1 MPPIIPINVAGSIWT
16 SDEGKRTVAGAVDN
30 IVREPIELARMF
42 KDQYYFTQRDP
53 QRIKDEAATEAFLK
67 DIASKIVGAQNVGET
82 QRGFYETGE
91 PKMVTTIK
99 RPEGTVANIVRDGLA
114 FATDFIGLGKIT
126 KPLRAPELFTNLKKT
141 SPKTGKIADKTT
153 KGAEGLLRAEATTQ
167 LTIDPYRDNFANFI
181 GDYIEDGN
189 EGWLGDIERFIL
201 EPLKSSQEYTQAEN
215 RMRLLAE
222 GMIIYAGIGATGAA
236 ITSDTVANAIS
247 RNKERFIDAL
257 KLLRNSS
264 ADTKEK
270 FLNKL
275 SSRRKQ
281 QDIVPPEV
289 RVSADLIESA
299 QAKDPK
305 TRVPDIEALANRGT
319 ISRIFTDLN
328 LQFNKNPLV
337 RTLESFRLRT
347 FTPRGN
353 MTPEMHE
360 RFLKTENTKAA
371 WSTTID
377 FIAQDLTY
385 SLDKIAKLITT
396 KYDVAKGEG
405 VSFKRKDVPYQ
416 NQEELLKQV
425 NLVLFKDFRLPT
437 TITDSKIT
445 PTRKVVRAR
454 YQGPTFEQELKKL
467 PEELHVPIRQAR
479 KLQTDISKL
488 FLQSTAIDK
497 SFKESIIK
505 ELDTYFKKAYEFYDN
520 PNYKPKIS
528 DKLVKDLIEVETVEI
543 LRKAKAKEKLAR
555 QKGKNVVPKT
565 AQVARAEAEGK
576 VRELIE
582 KQKAGGLRGQQ
593 DTLDYLNSKEF
604 ASRIYLSPEYR
615 KLMKEITDPI
625 SRIINSTKK
634 SVDYVLNKEF
644 YKEEAE
650 RGLNVIFYKEKTG
663 IFTKKIPSGFGE
675 LSGLYTTPQLRSYL
689 TTNADDFL
697 EGKYIGAIL
706 RPLLQYKYAAQKT
719 ATVYSAITNVKN
731 GVGMMQ
737 GSLQAGVNPLNSD
750 RAKIILKALETQFV
764 KASPKQQQEFFT
776 KLTNYGLI
784 GKSTVIGDLRGLAR
798 DLRKNALIDKVPGLN
813 RLDQTA
819 TKFYQSVDDFGKINM
834 WLDEIENLKQFNEAL
849 PKGAKFDRFRIAN
862 VEEEAARLTRMH
874 LPNYDMIPR
883 NVQKI
888 RKIPFIGAFYSFTA
902 EALRNTLNN
911 LATIIR
917 DTSRVATLR
926 SAGATEA
933 ADILQK
939 RLTRRVVGFTAMI
952 GAEEATR
959 QTFNSLYNISDAEI
973 EAIKVVSPTYYTNVI
988 VSRDENNSPV
998 VFNYGT
1004 WDYANFPKL
1013 QYEFLADIPEN
1024 ITEQQVEGALKDYLI
1039 QWSKKTFSTFI
1050 GPSIT
1055 QNIFNQFMANG
1066 ENEFGGLMY
1075 NPLDPTDKY
1084 RQSDSVLER
1093 ITDSNNLKLLALNMA
1108 KPLVPPDVRRTVDYF
1123 QTKDFSRN
1131 DFDQDVDP
1139 LTRLLIGGTY
1149 QTLNKEYLETKYKIE
1164 VSKFIDI
1171 KKQAE
1176 REQFEGVRQK
1186 SNNQIFAKNYYDAN
1200 RAFAKKYAKFAKLT
1214 NAMEVLGVDTLEIL
1228 ENSRLDAQ
1236 DVDYLSDVA
1245 KSTIYFPS
1253 LGLSEKLNA
1262 DGTDLSFKTDSGI
1275 ARKIYENKFN
1285 NLDNLKLNKIILDM
1299 DAQFRTYPLLIQ
1311 PESKEKYKEFPK
1323 FERTQKTTGGLIEGV
1338 VDVPYTKEEPEE
1350 RINPFTG
1357 EPYTAIYNPTRVQ
1370 LEEGGPVGGR
1380 DKLGKTQIPVL
1391 TEEEFAYLLNISK
1404 SDEVEPS
1411 ERQSALKQLTQGM
1424 GASVK
1429 GISKGLSSLFS
1440 TSQGLTEE
1448 QILYLQRLKKTDG
1461 GRVAREKEYKEKLQ
1475 ELEDFISKNRLVSK
1489 EAQMSQMMGEGY
1501 RDPRFIATTG
1511 NELIDKYGLRPL
1523 APEGSGQ
1530 VLYDKQLGLQVSSNK
1545 DASVIDTDTGLSA
1558 ETLGTYS
1565 PSSDKLKYQT
1575 MTYDLGHTD
1584 TTPEETQVHE
1594 IIHRADERSG
1604 YKEQREKRLIAK
1616 LPKHLKVYGKKF
1628 FSPLTEEILAHGL
1641 QHKLAGGNF
1650 TDKKLTDQVK
1660 FRIGKYESR
1669 FKNIKQVEKEL
1680 LQAMPIIV
1688 EDFESYLKE
1697 IDAQ

>member
-1 MPPIIPINVAGSIWT
+1 MPIIPINTAASIWS

-30 IVREPIELARMF
+30 IVREPIELSRMF
-42 KDQYYFTQRDP
+42 KDQYYFSRRDP

-67 DIASKIVGAQNVGET
+67 DISSKIVGEQNVGET

-99 RPEGTVANIVRDGLA
+99 RPEGTVANIVRDGVA

-126 KPLRAPELFTNLKKT
+126 KPLRAPELFTKLKQTAPIK
-141 SPKTGKIADKTT
+141 GKIADKTT
-153 KGAEGLLRAEATTQ
+153 KGAEALFRAEATTQ

-181 GDYIEDGN
+181 GDYIEDDN
-189 EGWLGDIERFIL
+189 EGWLGDIETFIL
-201 EPLKSSQEYTQAEN
+201 EPLESRQEYTQAEN

-236 ITSDTVANAIS
+236 ITSDTVASSIS

-305 TRVPDIEALANRGT
+305 ARVPDIQALDNQGT

-337 RTLESFRLRT
+337 RTLESLRLRT
-347 FTPRGN
+347 FTSRGN

-377 FIAQDLTY
+377 FVAQDLTY
-385 SLDKIAKLITT
+385 SLDKIAKLTSKNKI
-396 KYDVAKGEG
+396 
-405 VSFKRKDVPYQ
+405 SNFKSKD
-416 NQEELLKQV
+416 ELLNQV

-454 YQGPTFEQELKKL
+454 YQGPTFEKELKKL
-467 PEELHVPIRQAR
+467 PRELHVPIRQAR

-488 FLQSTAIDK
+488 FLKSTAIDK
-497 SFKESIIK
+497 SFKESIVK

-528 DKLVKDLIEVETVEI
+528 DKLAKDLIEVETVEI
-543 LRKAKAKEKLAR
+543 IRKARAKEKLDR

-565 AQVARAEAEGK
+565 EQVARAEAEGT

-582 KQKAGGLRGQQ
+582 KQKSGGLKGQQ

-604 ASRIYLSPEYR
+604 ASRIYLSPEYS
-615 KLMKEITDPI
+615 KLMKEITDPV

-663 IFTKKIPSGFGE
+663 IFTKEIPSGFGE

-719 ATVYSAITNVKN
+719 ATVYSGITNIKN

-737 GSLQAGVNPLNSD
+737 GSLQAGVNPLNPD
-750 RAKIILKALETQFV
+750 RAKTVLAALETQFV
-764 KASPKQQQEFFT
+764 KVSPKEQQEFFT

-784 GKSTVIGDLRGLAR
+784 GKSTIIGDLRGLAK
-798 DLRKNALIDKVPGLN
+798 DLKNNALIDKVPGLN

-834 WLDEIENLKQFNEAL
+834 WLDEIENLKQFNAAL
-849 PKGAKFDRFRIAN
+849 PKGAKFNRFRIAN
-862 VEEEAARLTRMH
+862 IEEEAARLTRMH

-883 NVQKI
+883 NIQKI

-911 LATIIR
+911 LGTIIR
-917 DTSRVATLR
+917 DTSRVASLR

-933 ADILQK
+933 ANILQK
-939 RLTRRVVGFTAMI
+939 RLTKRVVGFTAMI

-973 EAIKVVSPTYYTNVI
+973 EAIKVISPDYYNNVI
-988 VSRDENNSPV
+988 VSRNENNSPV

-1024 ITEQQVEGALKDYLI
+1024 ITEQQVEGALKDYI
-1039 QWSKKTFSTFI
+1039 TRWADKTFSSFV

-1055 QNIFNQFMANG
+1055 QNTINQFFANG
-1066 ENEFGGLMY
+1066 ENEFGGVMY
-1075 NPLDPTDKY
+1075 NPLDPTDRY
-1084 RQSDSVLER
+1084 RQSNSMLER
-1093 ITDSNNLKLLALNMA
+1093 ITDSNNIKIFILNLAKA
-1108 KPLVPPDVRRTVDYF
+1108 LVPPEARRTVEYF
-1123 QTKDFSRN
+1123 QTKDFNRN

-1214 NAMEVLGVDTLEIL
+1214 NAMQILGVDTLEIL
-1228 ENSRLDAQ
+1228 EDSRLDAQ
-1236 DVDYLSDVA
+1236 DVDYLSNVN

-1262 DGTDLSFKTDSGI
+1262 DGTDLSFKIDAGI

-1311 PESKEKYKEFPK
+1311 PESEEKYIEFPK
-1323 FERTQKTTGGLIEGV
+1323 FERTKKTTGGLIEGV
-1338 VDVPYTKEEPEE
+1338 IDVPYTKEEPEE

-1380 DKLGKTQIPVL
+1380 DKLGKTQIPAL
-1391 TEEEFAYLLNISK
+1391 TEKEFAYLLNVSK

-1411 ERQSALKQLTQGM
+1411 ERQSALKQITQGM
-1424 GASVK
+1424 DASVK

-1448 QILYLQRLKKTDG
+1448 QILYLQRLKKNEG
-1461 GRVAREKEYKEKLQ
+1461 GRVARKKEYKEKLQ

-1489 EAQMSQMMGEGY
+1489 EAQMNQMMGEGY

-1511 NELIDKYGLRPL
+1511 NELIDKYGLHPL

-1530 VLYDKQLGLQVSSNK
+1530 VLYDKQLGLQVSSDK
-1545 DASVIDTDTGLSA
+1545 DASVIDTDTSLSA

-1565 PSSDKLKYQT
+1565 PSSDKLKYQS
-1575 MTYDLGHTD
+1575 MNYDLGLTD
-1584 TTPEETQVHE
+1584 TTPEEIQVHE
-1594 IIHRADERSG
+1594 IIHRADNRSG

-1616 LPKHLKVYGKKF
+1616 LPKNLKVYGRKY
-1628 FSPLTEEILAHGL
+1628 FSPITEEILAHGL

-1650 TDKKLTDQVK
+1650 SDEELTDQVK
-1660 FRIGKYESR
+1660 FRIGKYKR
-1669 FKNIKQVEKEL
+1669 KFKNPKKIEEEL